1 MNGAESLARTL
12 LACGVDT
19 CFANPGTSEMHFVAA
34 LDRVPGIHCVLGLF
48 EGVATGAADGYARM
62 TGRPA
67 ATLLHCGP
75 GLANGLA
82 NLHNARRARSPIV
95 NIVGDQATYHAP
107 LDPPLAAETETWARP
122 ISAWLRTATT
132 PGQVG
137 AYAAEAVR
145 AASTPPGG
153 IATLVLPSDASWSEG
168 GVAQGPLRV
177 PAPATVADAAI
188 DDAVRVLRSGE
199 PAMLFLGG
207 HALRADPLAA
217 AHRIAAA
224 SGAGLMAE
232 TFFARME
239 RGRGRFAI
247 DCLPYNV
254 EPGTAALAGVRHLI
268 LVGADDPVA
277 FFAYPDMPG
286 RFAPPEASVTVLAS
300 PAEDAGDALARLADA
315 LGAPAL
321 SPPEPIRP
329 PPATGAV
336 TNAALGQSLAALL
349 PEDAIVVDEGI
360 TNGFGLYAP
369 MAAAAP
375 HDLLRH
381 VGGAIGQGLPLATGA
396 AIGAPGRRVVCLQ
409 GDGSALYTMQALWTQ
424 ARERL
429 DVTTMMLANRRYAIL
444 DKELAAVGAAP
455 GPASNALFNI
465 ADPAIDW
472 VRIANGFG
480 IEAARAETMD
490 SFADLFAAANR
501 RAGPFLIEL
510 PID

>member
-34 LDRVPGIHCVLGLF
+34 LDRVPGIRCVLALF

-62 TGRPA
+62 AGRPA

-82 NLHNARRARSPIV
+82 NLHNARRAHSPIV
-95 NIVGDQATYHAP
+95 NIVGDQATYHDP

-122 ISAWLRTATT
+122 ISAWLHTATA

-137 AYAAEAVR
+137 EYAAEAVHG
-145 AASTPPGG
+145 ASGPPGG

-168 GVAQGPLRV
+168 GVVQGPLRA
-177 PAPATVADAAI
+177 PAPATVANATVDGI
-188 DDAVRVLRSGE
+188 VRILRSGE
-199 PAMLFLGG
+199 SAMLFLGG
-207 HALRADPLAA
+207 DALRAGPLAD
-217 AHRIAAA
+217 AHRIAATT
-224 SGAGLMAE
+224 GCGLMAE

-254 EPGTAALAGVRHLI
+254 EPGLAALAGIRHLI

-286 RFAPPEASVTVLAS
+286 RFAPPEANVTALAR
-300 PAEDAGDALARLADA
+300 PGEDIQDVLARLAGA
-315 LGAPAL
+315 LLAPVLA
-321 SPPEPIRP
+321 PPDLAP
-329 PPATGAV
+329 PQPATGAV
-336 TNAALGQSLAALL
+336 TNAALGQTLAALL
-349 PEDAIVVDEGI
+349 PENAVVVEEGI
-360 TNGFGLYAP
+360 TNGFGLYPP
-369 MAAAAP
+369 MAEAAP

-381 VGGAIGQGLPLATGA
+381 VGGAIGIGLPLATGA
-396 AIGAPGRRVVCLQ
+396 AIGAPGRRVVGLQ
-409 GDGSALYTMQALWTQ
+409 ADGSALYTVQALWTQ

-429 DVTTMMLANRRYAIL
+429 DITTIILSNRRYAIL
-444 DKELAAVGAAP
+444 DSELAAVGATP
-455 GPASNALFNI
+455 GPASRTLFDLGNP
-465 ADPAIDW
+465 DLDW

-480 IEAARAETMD
+480 VEAARAATME
-490 SFADLFAAANR
+490 SFADVFAHANSR
-501 RAGPFLIEL
+501 PGPFLIEL
-510 PID
+510 VIP